1 MLDNLNWWE
10 IGVLLLLALLIFGDR
25 LPNVI
30 SDGLRMVRNLR
41 NMARNATGDLS
52 RELGTDI
59 QLEDLHPKAFIR
71 KHLLSEE
78 DEQAIR
84 KPLQGV
90 DNLRADV
97 TGVHEE
103 LKEVADRVDPRAAA
117 RKSTATSTA
126 PAPAPAPAPATTTP
140 PDPSARVA
148 AGAGQR
154 PAGLRPSGLPSSDS
168 RRTASRSATWRSA
181 FAAGASGADS
191 TIGVP
196 ASPPSRTR
204 VSIGI

>member
-1 MLDNLNWWE
+1 MFENLNMWE
-10 IGVLLLLALLIFGDR
+10 IGALLLLALLIFGDR

-41 NMARNATGDLS
+41 AMARNATGDLS

-84 KPLQGV
+84 KPLQSMY
-90 DNLRADV
+90 DDLRSDI

-103 LKEVADRVDPRAAA
+103 LKDVAKAADPRTAVA
-117 RKSTATSTA
+117 RPTTATGGTPST
-126 PAPAPAPAPATTTP
+126 PAPRPTYEDAT
-140 PDPSARVA
+140 
-148 AGAGQR
+148 
-154 PAGLRPSGLPSSDS
+154 
-168 RRTASRSATWRSA
+168 
-181 FAAGASGADS
+181 
-191 TIGVP
+191 
-196 ASPPSRTR
+196 
-204 VSIGI
+204 

>member
-1 MLDNLNWWE
+1 MFENLNWWE
-10 IGVLLLLALLIFGDR
+10 IAALLLLALLIFGDR

-41 NMARNATGDLS
+41 AMARNATGDLS

-90 DNLRADV
+90 YDSLRADV
-97 TGVHEE
+97 TAVHDD
-103 LKEVADRVDPRAAA
+103 LKDVAKAVDL
-117 RKSTATSTA
+117 KSTAPGGAVTATSGGTA
-126 PAPAPAPAPATTTP
+126 PAP
-140 PDPSARVA
+140 
-148 AGAGQR
+148 
-154 PAGLRPSGLPSSDS
+154 
-168 RRTASRSATWRSA
+168 RTASYDDAT
-181 FAAGASGADS
+181 
-191 TIGVP
+191 
-196 ASPPSRTR
+196 
-204 VSIGI
+204 

>member
-41 NMARNATGDLS
+41 AMARNATGDLS

-90 DNLRADV
+90 YDDLRADV

-103 LKEVADRVDPRAAA
+103 LKGVADRIDPRAAA

-126 PAPAPAPAPATTTP
+126 APTPAPAP
-140 PDPSARVA
+140 
-148 AGAGQR
+148 
-154 PAGLRPSGLPSSDS
+154 RPSYDD
-168 RRTASRSATWRSA
+168 AT
-181 FAAGASGADS
+181 
-191 TIGVP
+191 
-196 ASPPSRTR
+196 
-204 VSIGI
+204 

>member
-10 IGVLLLLALLIFGDR
+10 IGALLLLALLIFGDR

-30 SDGLRMVRNLR
+30 NDGLRMVRNLR

-78 DEQAIR
+78 DEAAIR

-90 DNLRADV
+90 YDDLRADV
-97 TGVHEE
+97 NGVHNE
-103 LKEVADRVDPRAAA
+103 LKDVANAADL
-117 RKSTATSTA
+117 RSNGSRPTTSTATSA
-126 PAPAPAPAPATTTP
+126 SPAPAPRASYDDAT
-140 PDPSARVA
+140 
-148 AGAGQR
+148 
-154 PAGLRPSGLPSSDS
+154 
-168 RRTASRSATWRSA
+168 
-181 FAAGASGADS
+181 
-191 TIGVP
+191 
-196 ASPPSRTR
+196 
-204 VSIGI
+204 

>member
-10 IGVLLLLALLIFGDR
+10 IGALLLLALLIFGDR

-41 NMARNATGDLS
+41 AMARNATGDLS

-90 DNLRADV
+90 YDSLRSDV
-97 TGVHEE
+97 TGVHED
-103 LKEVADRVDPRAAA
+103 LKEVADRIDPRAAA
-117 RKSTATSTA
+117 RKAATTDTA
-126 PAPAPAPAPATTTP
+126 PAPAPAPAP
-140 PDPSARVA
+140 
-148 AGAGQR
+148 
-154 PAGLRPSGLPSSDS
+154 RPSYDD
-168 RRTASRSATWRSA
+168 AT
-181 FAAGASGADS
+181 
-191 TIGVP
+191 
-196 ASPPSRTR
+196 
-204 VSIGI
+204 